1 MRGGQNSLQAQNK
14 STKSTPHKNTHPPP
28 AIPSHHAASLI
39 QAGKDVMD
47 WALAIDRNRD
57 GLIRIVSARFALM
70 GIAAGGRVAVLP
82 RSVYRAVLLVLR
94 PAEAALRRLIIIAAR
109 GMVLS
114 QRPARGAPVGLV
126 PGDGDAAL
134 RNPCFALLDPL
145 KDFTPF
151 EPQRSAGT
159 LPRISV
165 PGFFDPVFLTPNIA
179 SRDDLLSA
187 AHLCQRLNALH
198 RVLDNLKREARRL
211 ARWRARRD
219 VALKSEA
226 PVRRLSTLRPG
237 RPPGSRKRPVHAVDD
252 LLRECHAL
260 ALDIVS
266 PPRGRSWMFSQ
277 P

>member
-1 MRGGQNSLQAQNK
+1 
-14 STKSTPHKNTHPPP
+14 
-28 AIPSHHAASLI
+28 
-39 QAGKDVMD
+39 MD
-47 WALAIDRNRD
+47 WDGAIERNRT
-57 GLIRIVSARFALM
+57 GLMRIVAVLFAM
-70 GIAAGGRVAVLP
+70 AGIAAGGRVAVLP

-126 PGDGDAAL
+126 PRDGDAA

-151 EPQRSAGT
+151 VPQPAVGP

-179 SRDDLLSA
+179 SRDDLISA
-187 AHLCQRLNALH
+187 ANLCQRLNALH

-219 VALKSEA
+219 VALTNQIR
-226 PVRRLSTLRPG
+226 PRRLSTLRPG
-237 RPPGSRKRPVHAVDD
+237 RPPGSRKRPVHAVHD

-266 PPRGRSWMFSQ
+266 PPRSAS
-277 P
+277 